1 MANTDLKRCP
11 FCGQSDYAVHLQKLF
26 YENENYTKWKIMCEC
41 CGAEVGNFATPEL
54 AIEAWNRRVANG

>member
-1 MANTDLKRCP
+1 MAELKSCP
-11 FCGQSDYAVHLQKLF
+11 FCGRSDYAVHLQKLH
-26 YENENYTKWKIMCEC
+26 YENDNYIKWKIMCEE